1 MCIYINTEYWPE
13 YSFKKVNFQIME
25 LRDTA
30 KKTFEDNFIKPRQFC
45 SKNSKQIPANIYLFK
60 INNKNTRKRCEIC

>member
-30 KKTFEDNFIKPRQFC
+30 KKH
-45 SKNSKQIPANIYLFK
+45 S
-60 INNKNTRKRCEIC
+60 NTIL

>member
-25 LRDTA
+25 LRDTP
-30 KKTFEDNFIKPRQFC
+30 KKH
-45 SKNSKQIPANIYLFK
+45 SKTIL
-60 INNKNTRKRCEIC
+60 